1 MLKKNR
7 IFVTGHKGLVG
18 SALLRRLD
26 HNGYK
31 RIITV
36 DKKDLDLR
44 DQKKVLNFFKKK
56 KNRCCNKCCRYSWW
70 YLCKQ
75 QI

>member
-44 DQKKVLNFFKKK
+44 DFLKLSEY
-56 KNRCCNKCCRYSWW
+56 RY
-70 YLCKQ
+70 L
-75 QI
+75 